1 MTLNEKVILFFAT
14 GCFAGK
20 IPYAPGT
27 FGTFV
32 AIPFVWVLTLMPPSL
47 MAFYAICL
55 ILLAIYLSDRAEA
68 ILQKKDPGCIVIDE
82 ITGYVVAMTVVPI
95 SILSVLIGFVVFRF
109 FDIIKLPPTKY
120 FENNFT
126 GGAGIVLDDIAAG
139 ILTAIVLRFLYSLGL
154 F

>member
-14 GCFAGK
+14 GCYAGK

-32 AIPFVWVLTLMPPSL
+32 AIPFVWVLTLMAPSL
-47 MAFYAICL
+47 AAFYAISL
-55 ILLAIYLSDRAEA
+55 ILFAIYVADRAET
-68 ILQKKDPGCIVIDE
+68 ILGEKDPPCVVIDE
-82 ITGYVVAMTVVPI
+82 IAGYVVAMTVVPI
-95 SILSVLIGFVVFRF
+95 TILSVLLGFLIFRF

-120 FENNFT
+120 FENNFI

-139 ILTAIVLRFLYSLGL
+139 ILTAVVLRFLYSWGI